1 MARILI
7 IEDEEDL
14 QQVLKFNL
22 ERQGHEVSLTASG
35 SDALRVA
42 TRRVP
47 DLILLDVMLPDIY
60 GTDVCRSLRQ
70 TPETADVPIIMVTAK
85 GAEQD
90 RVEGLSL
97 GADDYVTKPFSIR
110 ELSLRIDAILRRA
123 QPTSKREQCIEF
135 GVLRIDPLAHRAW
148 VSDKEVELSAL
159 EFKLLLILHERRN
172 RVQSR
177 TALLDSVWG
186 VTADVTTRTVD
197 THVKR
202 LREKLGDARSYIDTV
217 RGVGYRFV
225 GSPED
230 AVTGSS

>member
-22 ERQGHEVSLTASG
+22 ERQGHEVSITASG

-70 TPETADVPIIMVTAK
+70 TPETAEVPIIMVTAK

-123 QPTSKREQCIEF
+123 QPASKREQCIEF
-135 GVLRIDPLAHRAW
+135 GVLRIDPLAHRACD
-148 VSDKEVELSAL
+148 SDPEVELTAH
-159 EFKLLLILHERRN
+159 EFKMLLILHERKN

-177 TALLDSVWG
+177 TALLDSGWG
-186 VTADVTTRTVD
+186 VTADGTTRTVD

-202 LREKLGDARSYIDTV
+202 LREKLGEARAYIDTV

-230 AVTGSS
+230 VVPGSS